1 MCIKKFK
8 QRLYYSL
15 CSVSAILRIFFCRI
29 GQYLPVQ
36 RLRLQSCIA
45 THTSRNP
52 AVGQGDKDAHRQ
64 RVAPPGNAAWI
75 GQQAA
80 QIALLA
86 STPAQGGTGPVPS
99 ARHHH
104 PQRTRLPQA
113 TQSTSIARG
122 AFGWLGRRS
131 AVHLDHAPVGW
142 LTGSTHGTTAAYSV
156 WICCRTTV
164 HTTAIKNMGTLL
176 ARRNFSMQGKNCLT
190 HALFGATQRGG
201 ATPKKWWL
209 PKRTRLTLVW
219 QGGVKCNCCA
229 AQGTLRNALH

>member
-29 GQYLPVQ
+29 GRYRLVQ

-52 AVGQGDKDAHRQ
+52 AVGQDGKDAHNP
-64 RVAPPGNAAWI
+64 RVTPPGNAARI
-75 GQQAA
+75 GQHAA

-142 LTGSTHGTTAAYSV
+142 LKGSTHGTTAAYSV
-156 WICCRTTV
+156 WIFCRTGL
-164 HTTAIKNMGTLL
+164 HTTAMKNIGTLIV
-176 ARRNFSMQGKNCLT
+176 RRNFSRQDKSCLT
-190 HALFGATQRGG
+190 NTLFGAAHRGG
-201 ATPKKWWL
+201 ATSKN
-209 PKRTRLTLVW
+209 
-219 QGGVKCNCCA
+219 GGHPRGHA
-229 AQGTLRNALH
+229 